1 MNPEVL
7 AEESE
12 KVASWVE
19 TLILKRI
26 HEDKLVLPTLPNV
39 VVKCLE
45 FLRQTDFSFKEIAV
59 TLEREPAL
67 AARVLRLASSAA
79 MGGSSR
85 LNLAEAMARIGAKN
99 LKTLLIEAAAQ
110 RVFMSKDPA
119 VAALARKTWE
129 HSVVVAALARDLMAL
144 TGSKLGDAA
153 YLGGLLHDVGKPIV
167 AAMLL
172 ETERQVV
179 EIRNQKFIE
188 GEVWT
193 EVMGRTHRKVATA
206 LAEKWELPPEV
217 TRCIKDCNEYDNADR
232 ASIVNAVCLS
242 NAIAKQNG
250 FAAGPVDI
258 DDVNALVMIGR
269 SLLSIGDDMV
279 KKLSADLKQ
288 RVSGMF
294 D

>member
-1 MNPEVL
+1 MNPELL

-12 KVASWVE
+12 KVAAWVE
-19 TLILKRI
+19 KLILKRI
-26 HEDKLVLPTLPNV
+26 ADDKLVLPSLPNV

-45 FLRQTDFSFKEIAV
+45 YLRQTDFSYKEIAV
-59 TLEREPAL
+59 TLEKEPQM
-67 AARVLRLASSAA
+67 AARVLRLSASAA
-79 MGGSSR
+79 MGGSNK

-99 LKTLLIEAAAQ
+99 LKNLLIEAAAQ
-110 RVFMSKDPA
+110 RVFMSKDPE
-119 VAALARKTWE
+119 VAQLARKTWE
-129 HSVVVAALARDLMAL
+129 HSVVVATLSRDLTAL

-172 ETERQVV
+172 ETERQIV

-188 GEVWT
+188 GPVWQ
-193 EVMGRTHRKVATA
+193 EVMGRTHRKVASA

-217 TRCIKDCNEYDNADR
+217 ARCIKDCNEYDNADR
-232 ASIVNAVCLS
+232 ASIINAVCLS
-242 NAIAKQNG
+242 NALAKQNQ

-269 SLLSIGDDMV
+269 SLLGIGDDML
-279 KKLSADLKQ
+279 KKIASDLKA
-288 RVSGMF
+288 RVSGLF

>member
-1 MNPEVL
+1 MNPEVV
-7 AEESE
+7 AEESD

-19 TLILKRI
+19 KLLLRRI
-26 HEDKLVLPTLPNV
+26 AEDKLVLPTVPSV
-39 VVKCLE
+39 VLKCFE

-67 AARVLRLASSAA
+67 AAKVLRLASSAA

-85 LNLAEAMARIGAKN
+85 LNLGEAMARIGAKN

-110 RVFMSKDPA
+110 RVFMSKDPT

-129 HSVVVAALARDLMAL
+129 HSVVVAALARDLTAL

-172 ETERQVV
+172 ETERQIV

-188 GEVWT
+188 GPVWL
-193 EVMGRTHRKVATA
+193 EVMSRAHRKVGVA
-206 LAEKWELPPEV
+206 LAEKWQLPPEV
-217 TRCIKDCNEYDNADR
+217 ARCIKDCNEYDNADR
-232 ASIVNAVCLS
+232 GSIVNAVCLS
-242 NAIAKQNG
+242 NALAKQ
-250 FAAGPVDI
+250 AGYVVGPIDI